1 MNKKEGTEIKE
12 QIRRKTG
19 EVNHSGQGATVHLT
33 SKCFGCTSNAGMFSN
48 TSGRD
53 GREEP

>member
-19 EVNHSGQGATVHLT
+19 EVNRSGQGATVRLT
-33 SKCFGCTSNAGMFSN
+33 SKCFDSNAGMFSN